1 MKNKISFQ
9 LENQKFEIESTALR
23 TKSWGGEPCKP
34 YIYLTQKHVASIL
47 KQYVKNNYPNVEVWA
62 KSQSYAGGDSVDVY
76 LAYANGDNVEE
87 NIVKDVDRFSTY
99 FEEGKFNGMI
109 DMYEHKEEDMS
120 TDSGTTIKGGTKYA
134 FVRNGAPFGSVPD
147 VVRMLKAMMAGEY
160 VWGVVTLDVAIQKV
174 KGYKVSDSNTQKA
187 LTYIK

>member
-1 MKNKISFQ
+1 MKNKINFQ

-23 TKSWGGEPCKP
+23 TKDWSGNPCEP

-47 KQYVKNNYPNVEVWA
+47 KQYVKNNYPKVEVWA

-76 LAYANGDNVEE
+76 LAYPNGDNVEE
-87 NIVKDVDRFSTY
+87 NIVKDVNRFSTY

-109 DMYEHKEEDMS
+109 DMYEHKEESMS
-120 TDSGTTIKGGTKYA
+120 SDNGTPIKGGTKYA
-134 FVRNGAPFGSVPD
+134 FVKNGAPFGSVPD

-160 VWGVVTLDVAIQKV
+160 VWGPISLEMAIGKV
-174 KGYKVSDSNTQKA
+174 KGYKVSDSNIQKA
-187 LTYIK
+187 LVYVK